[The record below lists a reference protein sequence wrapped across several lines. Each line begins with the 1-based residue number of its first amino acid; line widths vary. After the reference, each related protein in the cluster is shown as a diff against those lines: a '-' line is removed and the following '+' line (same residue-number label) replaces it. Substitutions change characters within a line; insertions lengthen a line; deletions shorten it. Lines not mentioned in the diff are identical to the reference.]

1 MPRRFSLL
9 VLGLVFVA
17 ATVAGITG
25 PNGAVPEAA
34 SGQGDKD
41 APAATPITVDGRT
54 DDANYTVLGTSP
66 AAPGSGFTGGVLT
79 LKAHRGPDS
88 LYVAVEGKLRAGEDD
103 DTFRE
108 MMIFLNSNGADG
120 IGQGTALPPSSDNLS
135 PFNAAAGMK
144 MDRETDYGVRITGG
158 NDPQGFVS
166 VVDYVSYDPDTDNTA
181 DDLSEG
187 TVPDLSGTP
196 VEGPSLGGRYAYQD
210 AADLSSVDE
219 TGFEFAIPY
228 SALAFGP
235 NDAVQFFSFYGDVEG
250 DNIAATLIPD
260 DKTSNTYGN
269 SENWPGVAGTQYT
282 DVLGTVTEPFVAAN
296 ILAPDANPPLYP
308 FITSTDQ
315 TVTVEVSADL
325 ARVDN
330 FQELRLFVD
339 STEVAATTS
348 TSLSHPL
355 SLDTPNRYNL
365 RAEAEAT
372 ANGTTVTDTTRTF
385 LIRTPNVT
393 EETRPSGVEDGINYN
408 DDGSVTLSLNAPQKD
423 FAYVLGDFNDWD
435 IDPDYFMKKDGP
447 HWWVTLPSA
456 KIQSQ
461 TEYAFQYFVDGEHRI
476 ADPFSHKVLTPND
489 ASIPD
494 ATYPD
499 LKAYPDSLTEGFVS
513 VLETDR
519 PDFDFSSF
527 TPPPQDQMV
536 VYELLV
542 RDFLEESNY
551 QTLTDTLD
559 YIDNLGVNAIELMP
573 VAEFAGNNSWGYN
586 PTFHLALDKAYGT
599 RQKFKEFVEAAH
611 NRGIAVIM
619 DVVYNHIDSQSPLR
633 QLYSSAA
640 ESPFLES
647 NDDPPCSIFFEELNQ
662 SNPFIQDYI
671 DRANRYWV
679 EEFNVDGFRY
689 DLAHCIGDGDDSGFD
704 PVAGWKDIADY
715 VWNNVDGGSAPFTY
729 MILEFFG
736 STGQKEALANY
747 RDGDAGGMPSWV
759 GSTLNE
765 AYSQS
770 AMGYFNENANIEPA
784 FFGFAGFNDPSYMPY
799 MESHDEQWLMQKNAQ
814 FGRSADNGYD
824 VKELQTALERQK
836 LVGSFFFTLPGPRM
850 TWQFAELG
858 YGHRPD
864 ECLEDDGSGGIC
876 GPQAPGRTAPKPVRW
891 EYRDPEQSPGRVDLY
906 KTWRALLRLRNDNP
920 ELFAKDPGTGNPEQG
935 IQMIANTGDGVRCIR
950 LRDETL
956 DATIVGNFG
965 VMPFDATLAV
975 GTDESACSF
984 SETGTWHNFFED
996 KSIEV
1001 NGAKS
1006 FQLRPGEF
1014 RVYTSEEQPAPP
1026 MGLVPSAPL
1035 HRSTKSVNSD
1045 GTVDFGDTGVD
1056 IAFSGVS
1063 GSGDVTVETLIEEP
1077 IGPDGIA
1084 GELVPNVRYVIEAG
1098 GALSFDGSTEVRFD
1112 AGTIDSLDSPNN
1124 VVVHRRSTEGS
1135 GTFSTLSTS
1144 FESGPNE
1151 IVAQTGAFSEFA
1163 LAAVTGPPP
1172 EDETTPVT
1180 VDGSDAEWGGSLPP
1194 VNSSAVRGQT
1204 VTGTLSKNTEAGAA
1218 NRYDEYIWNDAA
1230 GDNRTDEFGDFVDG
1244 SKQDIEEIRL
1254 TSDGDSL
1261 YYLLQLP
1268 PNVDKTPGNGAIQ
1281 LQVSLRRG
1289 EENNTEFLAAQSDAL
1304 LPNASS
1310 PGGNVPDAR
1319 WDYLFLTRTGS
1330 GSGDHL
1336 IWQNGFGTSVTGG
1349 AYALNTSEGIIEGKV
1364 PWSELGGVPG
1374 EAEITMTFSIYR
1386 ATGNDNAFDTGG
1398 SGSRGDALD
1407 YATPE
1412 SGNTYGALIP
1422 VNNDTQGRLDH
1433 AEQVSFE
1440 APSRTILGTDG
1451 LGNDTGWRLLSAPA
1465 PGVTRSDLEDDLDFN
1480 VDSGTLL
1487 HTWDGSSWVAASSSD
1502 VPLPRG
1508 GGFILYFF
1516 DDNVDPLPSEG
1527 IPLDVPG
1534 GLAGP
1539 ATDVSVGGLEAGNR
1553 FHLLGN
1559 PYQKAFDLG
1568 ALEGPNGEDLV
1579 GAGFQATVQV
1589 WMPDPGLWT
1598 TITQGVPNDNLAA
1611 WQGFFVERASTG
1623 SGASTLSFKASGR
1636 QSGPGDLIGSKAL
1649 PAQPKSD
1656 TTQQALV
1663 DLGLTVA
1670 QGADT
1675 LAQDNG
1681 AVFFESRATA
1691 GWDAFEA
1698 TQLSPPI
1705 TQAYATLNSPALRG
1719 GTLVRRTQA
1728 SRPYPTDA
1736 DTITVPLS
1744 VRAVDVGGTATV
1756 RWRSGSQGQ
1765 VPGAWTVELEDTET
1779 GARTNLR
1786 DGPYTFDLDPGDG
1799 SLAAPD
1805 SARFRLHVQPSSTIP
1820 VEMTRFEASQNDQS
1834 VRLNWATASE
1844 TGNAG
1849 FYVQRRRIGP
1859 QGPQDRWHRLGF
1871 VDGAGTT
1878 SDPRTYRF
1886 VDDDLPF
1893 EADSLTYRLRQ
1904 VDLDGAEHYSDPRT
1918 VKRAAPDRVA
1928 LRKPFPNPATQR
1940 VTFHFAVPE
1949 PTDVRVR
1956 VYDVMGRRVATWRNG
1971 RVQAGRHK
1979 QTGRVRSLASGLYFV
1994 RLVAG
1999 DERRTRRL
2007 TVVR

>member
-1 MPRRFSLL
+1 MSRRFVVL
-9 VLGLVFVA
+9 VLGLLLAAVA
-17 ATVAGITG
+17 VAGMAGT
-25 PNGAVPEAA
+25 
-34 SGQGDKD
+34 D
-41 APAATPITVDGRT
+41 APAPETAADALTAPAANPITVDGQT

-79 LKAHRGPDS
+79 LKAHRGADS
-88 LYVAVEGKLRAGEDD
+88 LYVAVEGKLRAGEGD

-120 IGQGTALPPSSDNLS
+120 IEQGESLPPSSDNLS
-135 PFNAAAGMK
+135 PFAATEGMK
-144 MDRETDYGVRITGG
+144 MDRETDYGIRITGG
-158 NDPQGFVS
+158 NDPRGFVS

-181 DDLSEG
+181 PDLSEG
-187 TVPDLSGTP
+187 VVPDLSGTP

-228 SALAFGP
+228 DSLSIDSG
-235 NDAVQFFSFYGDVEG
+235 DAVQFFSFYGDVEG
-250 DNIAATLIPD
+250 SNIAATLIPD
-260 DKTSNTYGN
+260 DETSNTYGN
-269 SENWPGVAGTQYT
+269 SENWPSVAGTQYT
-282 DVLGTVTEPFVAAN
+282 DFLGTVTDPFVAAN

-315 TVTVEVSADL
+315 TVTIEVSADI

-348 TSLSHPL
+348 TSLSHNL
-355 SLDTPNRYNL
+355 SMNTPNRFNI
-365 RAEAEAT
+365 RAEAEAM
-372 ANGTTVTDTTRTF
+372 ANGNTITDTTRTF

-393 EETRPSGVEDGINYN
+393 EEGRPSGVEDGINYN

-423 FAYVLGDFNDWD
+423 FAYVLGDFNDWA

-447 HWWVTLPSA
+447 HWWVTLPSSE
-456 KIQSQ
+456 IQSQ

-489 ASIPD
+489 RFISD
-494 ATYPD
+494 ETYPN

-513 VLETDR
+513 VLETDQ
-519 PDFDFSSF
+519 PDFNFSSF

-536 VYELLV
+536 VYELLL

-559 YIDNLGVNAIELMP
+559 YLDRLGINAIELMP

-599 RQKFKEFVEAAH
+599 RHKFKEFVDEAH

-662 SNPFIQDYI
+662 SNAFIQNYI
-671 DRANRYWV
+671 DRANQYWV

-715 VWNNVDGGSAPFTY
+715 VWDNVDGGSAPFTY

-736 STGQKEALANY
+736 SKDQKEALANY
-747 RDGDAGGMPSWV
+747 RDGDAGGMPAWV
-759 GSTLNE
+759 GSGLNE

-770 AMGYFNENANIEPA
+770 SMGYFNENANIEPA
-784 FFGFAGFNDPSYMPY
+784 FFGFADFNDPSYMPY

-814 FGRSADNGYD
+814 FGNSGDNGYD

-836 LVGSFFFTLPGPRM
+836 LVGAFFFTLPGSRM

-858 YGHRPD
+858 YGYRPD
-864 ECLEDDGSGGIC
+864 ECLEDDGEGGIC
-876 GPQAPGRTAPKPVRW
+876 GPQAPGRTAPKPIRW
-891 EYRDPEQSPGRVDLY
+891 EYRDPQQSPGRVDLY
-906 KTWRALLRLRNDNP
+906 KTWKALLRLRNDNP
-920 ELFAKDPGTGNPEQG
+920 ELFAKDPGTGNPEQS
-935 IQMIANTGDGVRCIR
+935 IKMIANTGDGVRCIR
-950 LRDETL
+950 LRDENL

-965 VMPFDATLAV
+965 VTPFGATLAV

-984 SETGTWHNFFED
+984 SETGTWYNFFED

-1026 MGLVPSAPL
+1026 PGLVPSAPL
-1035 HRSTKSVNSD
+1035 HRSTKTVGSD

-1056 IAFSGVS
+1056 IAFSGVD

-1077 IGPDGIA
+1077 IGSDGIS
-1084 GELVPNVRYVIEAG
+1084 GELVPDVRYVIEAG
-1098 GALSFDGSTEVRFD
+1098 GDLSFDGSTEVRFD

-1124 VVVHRRSTEGS
+1124 VVVHRRSTEGT

-1151 IVAQTGAFSEFA
+1151 IVAQTGSFSEFA

-1204 VTGTLSKNTEAGAA
+1204 VTGTLAKNTEAGAA

-1230 GDNRTDEFGDFVDG
+1230 GDNRTDDFENFVDG
-1244 SKQDIEEIRL
+1244 SKQDIREVRL

-1261 YYLLQLP
+1261 YYLLRLP

-1289 EENNTEFLAAQSDAL
+1289 EGNNTEFLAAQSDAL
-1304 LPNASS
+1304 VPSATS
-1310 PGGNVPDAR
+1310 PGGDVPDAR

-1330 GSGDHL
+1330 GGGDHL
-1336 IWQNGFGTSVTGG
+1336 IWQNGFSGSVNGG
-1349 AYALNTSEGIIEGKV
+1349 EYALNTSGGIIEGKV
-1364 PWSELGGVPG
+1364 PWSELGGVPD

-1386 ATGNDNAFDTGG
+1386 ATGSDEAFDTGAG
-1398 SGSRGDALD
+1398 NKGDALD
-1407 YATPE
+1407 YATPT
-1412 SGNTYGALIP
+1412 SGNTFDALISESGG
-1422 VNNDTQGRLDH
+1422 DQGRLDH
-1433 AEQVSFE
+1433 AETVSFE
-1440 APSRTILGTDG
+1440 APSRTIVGTDG
-1451 LGNDTGWRLLSAPA
+1451 LGNDTGWRLLTTPA
-1465 PGVTRSDLEDDLDFN
+1465 PSVTRADLEDDLSFN
-1480 VDSGTLL
+1480 VDSGSLL
-1487 HTWDGSSWVAASSSD
+1487 HTWDGSSWVGASSSGT
-1502 VPLPRG
+1502 PLPRG

-1516 DDNVDPLPSEG
+1516 DDSVDPLESDG
-1527 IPLDVPG
+1527 ITLDVPG

-1539 ATDVSVGGLEAGNR
+1539 AENVSVGGLETGNR

-1559 PYQKAFDLG
+1559 PYEKAVDLG
-1568 ALEGPNGEDLV
+1568 SLEGPSGGDLV
-1579 GAGFQATVQV
+1579 GAGFQATVQI
-1589 WMPDPGLWT
+1589 WKPDPGVWT
-1598 TITQGVPNDNLAA
+1598 TITQGNTDDNIAA
-1611 WQGFFVERASTG
+1611 WQGFFVERTSTG
-1623 SGASTLSFKASGR
+1623 SGASTLTFKKAGR
-1636 QSGPGDLIGSKAL
+1636 QSGVGDLIGSKSGPL
-1649 PAQPKSD
+1649 HVKDDS
-1656 TTQQALV
+1656 TQRALV
-1663 DLGLTVA
+1663 DLSLTVT
-1670 QGADT
+1670 QNDDT
-1675 LAQDNG
+1675 LTQDG
-1681 AVFFESRATA
+1681 GTIFFESRAAT

-1698 TQLSPPI
+1698 TQLAPPI
-1705 TQAYATLNSPALRG
+1705 SQAYATLSSPTMRG

-1728 SRPYPTDA
+1728 SLPYPTTV
-1736 DTITVPLS
+1736 DTMTVPLS
-1744 VRAVDVGGTATV
+1744 ARAVETGGTATL
-1756 RWRSGSQGQ
+1756 RWPADTRSQL
-1765 VPGAWTVELEDTET
+1765 PGGWTVELEDTDT
-1779 GARTNLR
+1779 DTRVDLR
-1786 DGPYTFDLDPGDG
+1786 NGPYTFDLEPDDG
-1799 SLAAPD
+1799 TLAAPD
-1805 SARFRLHVQPSSTIP
+1805 SARFRLHVGTSSSIP
-1820 VEMTRFEASQNDQS
+1820 VEMTRFQASQEPES
-1834 VRLNWATASE
+1834 VRLSWTTASE

-1849 FYVQRRRIGP
+1849 FYVQRRPAGA
-1859 QGPQDRWHRLGF
+1859 QADWERLGF
-1871 VDGAGTT
+1871 VEGAGTT
-1878 SDPRTYRF
+1878 EEPRTYRF
-1886 VDDDLPF
+1886 VDDALPF
-1893 EADSLTYRLRQ
+1893 DADSLTYRLRQ
-1904 VDLDGAEHYSDPRT
+1904 VDLDGSERFTDPHT
-1918 VKRAAPDRVA
+1918 VKRAAPDRVE
-1928 LRKPFPNPATQR
+1928 LRKPFPNPAPQR
-1940 VTFHFAVPE
+1940 ATLRYTLPE
-1949 PTDVRVR
+1949 PTDVQIR
-1956 VYDVMGRRVATWRNG
+1956 VYDIMGRRVATWANR
-1971 RVQAGRHK
+1971 RVETGRHERTIR
-1979 QTGRVRSLASGLYFV
+1979 TGALASGLYFV

-1999 DERRTRRL
+1999 DKRRTRKL